1 MLFQVERDHK
11 ILELLAQNSYT
22 FMKAILSKIQ
32 VKYLSVSSPFFNP
45 IDISA
50 VFKNVKFLAAIK

>member
-11 ILELLAQNSYT
+11 ILELLAQNPYT

-32 VKYLSVSSPFFNP
+32 VKYLSVSSTFFNP
-45 IDISA
+45 ISA